1 MIISLLMSDLPAG
14 TINKDGKYLINTARP
29 FDPREQMAHIH
40 LEDGAFTPFW
50 LIVWNLIAVT
60 LIGIALLALKR
71 QETSPRK
78 LAIAG
83 MCAAVGFAVFQ
94 VEVPTPLGPA
104 HMNFTPLIG
113 ILVGPG
119 LGSVVVL
126 VVNVFS
132 AAIGH
137 GGWGMIGPNSI
148 INIAEVVLGYYGFRL
163 FRNGM
168 KRSYYWS
175 GLSSTIVALTVSS
188 LLVVLVVGMSEIQG
202 SSLSR
207 EQTINNMLVLAMLNV
222 ATGIIEGVVTGY
234 VIAFLGRVRPDLLAL
249 HTTGIPP
256 YTIDVSSV
264 GAS

>member
-1 MIISLLMSDLPAG
+1 
-14 TINKDGKYLINTARP
+14 
-29 FDPREQMAHIH
+29 MAHIH

-50 LIVWNLIAVT
+50 LIVWNLIA
-60 LIGIALLALKR
+60 LAIMSAALYSLKR
-71 QETSPRK
+71 QKASPRR
-78 LAIAG
+78 LAIAS

-94 VEVPTPLGPA
+94 IEVPTPVGPT

-148 INIAEVVLGYYGFRL
+148 VNVTEVVLGYYAFRL
-163 FRNGM
+163 FRSNL
-168 KRSYYWS
+168 KRSHFWS
-175 GLSSTIVALTVSS
+175 GFGAAVIALTVSS
-188 LLVVLVVGMSEIQG
+188 FLVVAIVGISEIQG
-202 SSLSR
+202 STITR
-207 EQTINNMLVLAMLNV
+207 AETINNMLVIAALNI

-234 VIAFLGRVRPDLLAL
+234 VVSFLGRVRPDLLAHAL
-249 HTTGIPP
+249 GPEPTRLMD
-256 YTIDVSSV
+256 IDAA
-264 GAS
+264 GAG

>member
-1 MIISLLMSDLPAG
+1 LIISLLMREPPG
-14 TINKDGKYLINTARP
+14 EPVNKDGEYLINTSRP
-29 FDPREQMAHIH
+29 FDPLKQMAHIH

-50 LIVWNLIAVT
+50 LIVWNLIAFVI
-60 LIGIALLALKR
+60 IGIALLALKR
-71 QETSPRK
+71 QEASPRK

-94 VEVPTPLGPA
+94 IEVPTPLGPA

-119 LGSVVVL
+119 LGSIVVL

-148 INIAEVVLGYYGFRL
+148 VNIVEVVLGYYGFRL

-175 GLSSTIVALTVSS
+175 GLSSTIIALTVSS
-188 LLVVLVVGMSEIQG
+188 LLVVLIVGISEIQG

-207 EQTINNMLVLAMLNV
+207 EQTINNMLVLAVLNI

-234 VIAFLGRVRPDLLAL
+234 VISFLGRVRPDLLAL

-256 YTIDVSSV
+256 YRIDVSPA
-264 GAS
+264 GGG